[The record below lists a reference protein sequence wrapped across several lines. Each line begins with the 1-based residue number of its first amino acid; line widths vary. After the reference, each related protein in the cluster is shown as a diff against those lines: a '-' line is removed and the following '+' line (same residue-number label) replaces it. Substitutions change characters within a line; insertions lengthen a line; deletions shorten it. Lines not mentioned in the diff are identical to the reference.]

1 MPLKWLVVCCVY
13 LCVTL
18 DGNRYLRLA
27 KNQLSG
33 SIPDSLSTLTALR

>member
-18 DGNRYLRLA
+18 DGNSDLDLFY
-27 KNQLSG
+27 NQLSG
-33 SIPDSLSTLTALR
+33 SIPDSLSTLTALS